1 MSISPVNE
9 IGQIENDKPDDL
21 FICSTSFEERC
32 TNAVQRLNDNYTARR
47 CLIVRYLAEDQ
58 DGLREKHHS
67 IICNN
72 LYHHIENKKELTTK
86 FFDKYDP
93 YSSWDSLKDYC
104 KDFKS
109 LERITIDI
117 TTFTKAYLLNLLG
130 YLRDRYPKAKFRIVY
145 TKGIYSENEPL
156 TWGVKNI
163 TILPH
168 YGRKWRDKKNSV
180 LVLFLGYEDD
190 RAYGIKEYIDPFKT
204 IAVIADP
211 PTYMGADKPSKVF
224 NAAILND
231 PEKIK
236 INFSAMDPFET
247 KNKLSELYKSKEHEA
262 LGFFISPLG
271 TKMQVVGVYLFFEE
285 EINPNLGAARA
296 QIVYSL
302 PAKYNEK
309 KYTVN
314 YEEKQVWEFYME
326 PKEIYRD
333 GGG

>member
-1 MSISPVNE
+1 MSIRPVNE

-32 TNAVQRLNDNYTARR
+32 TNAVQRLNDNYAARR
-47 CLIVRYLAEDQ
+47 CLIVRYITEDQ
-58 DGLREKHHS
+58 DRLQEKHHS
-67 IICNN
+67 ILCNN
-72 LYHHIENKKELTTK
+72 LYHHIENKKGLTTK

-104 KDFKS
+104 KDYKS

-130 YLRDRYPKAKFRIVY
+130 CLRYRFPKAKFRIVY

-156 TWGVKNI
+156 TWGVKDI

-168 YGRKWRDKKNSV
+168 YGRKRRDMKNSV
-180 LVLFLGYEDD
+180 LVLLLGYEDD
-190 RAYGIKEYIDPFKT
+190 RAYGIKEYIDPLKT

-211 PTYMGADKPSKVF
+211 PTYLGADKPSKVF

-231 PEKIK
+231 PETLK
-236 INFSAMDPFET
+236 INVSAMDPLET
-247 KNKLSELYKSKEHEA
+247 KNKLSELYRNEDLEDF
-262 LGFFISPLG
+262 GFFIAPLG

-285 EINPNLGAARA
+285 EINQNWETARA
-296 QIVYSL
+296 QIVYSQ

-309 KYTVN
+309 KYTVA
-314 YEEKQVWEFYME
+314 YENQQVWEFHME
-326 PKEIYRD
+326 PKEK
-333 GGG
+333 